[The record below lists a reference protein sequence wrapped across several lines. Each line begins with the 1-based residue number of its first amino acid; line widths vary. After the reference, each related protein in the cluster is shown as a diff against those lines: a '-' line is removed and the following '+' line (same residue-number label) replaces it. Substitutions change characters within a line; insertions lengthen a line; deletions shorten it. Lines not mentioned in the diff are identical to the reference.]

1 MPLDSV
7 LLLSAPC
14 HQNAIIMFLV
24 NNQILPQPTMSYAC
38 MYKALMQLMIDQHA
52 KVVDLVESNTLYVLL
67 VYHCNSS
74 GILEKL
80 RNGMT
85 N

>member
-1 MPLDSV
+1 
-7 LLLSAPC
+7 
-14 HQNAIIMFLV
+14 
-24 NNQILPQPTMSYAC
+24 MSYAC